1 MLKGQ
6 TIGMQRM
13 ARLRAGSS
21 VKIVVYERMA
31 DGSKVDTYLVRASG
45 KKTNLEQRAAAVGCQ
60 NLVGC
65 FGVFAA
71 RIINAAFDDTA
82 VLAGDR
88 RFDNTFAAVKA
99 SAGQRQIFLFN
110 LLLAQPV
117 LYNRLLGENNQAGG
131 VAV

>member
-1 MLKGQ
+1 
-6 TIGMQRM
+6 M
-13 ARLRAGSS
+13 ACLRAGSA
-21 VKIVVYERMA
+21 VKIVIYERMA
-31 DGSKVDTYLVRASG
+31 DGSKVYAYLVRASG
-45 KKTNLEQRAAAVGCQ
+45 EKTDLEQRMITVGCQ
-60 NLVGC
+60 NLIGC

-71 RIINAAFDDTA
+71 FVINAAFDDTA
-82 VLAGDR
+82 LLAGDR

-117 LYNRLLGENNQAGG
+117 LDNRLFGENNQAGG

>member
-13 ARLRAGSS
+13 ARLGAGSA

-31 DGSKVDTYLVRASG
+31 DGSEVYAYLVRASSE
-45 KKTNLEQRAAAVGCQ
+45 KTDLEQRMITVGCQ
-60 NLVGC
+60 NLIGC
-65 FGVFAA
+65 FGVFTAFV
-71 RIINAAFDDTA
+71 INTAFDDTA
-82 VLAGDR
+82 LLAGDR
-88 RFDNTFAAVKA
+88 HFDNTFAVFKA
-99 SAGQRQIFLFN
+99 SAGQCQIFLFN

>member
-21 VKIVVYERMA
+21 VKIVIYERMA
-31 DGSKVDTYLVRASG
+31 DGSKMYAYLVRASG
-45 KKTNLEQRAAAVGCQ
+45 EKTDLEQRAAAVGCHT
-60 NLVGC
+60 LVGC
-65 FGVFAA
+65 FSVFAA
-71 RIINAAFDDTA
+71 RVINTAFDDTA
-82 VLAGDR
+82 VLTGNR

-99 SAGQRQIFLFN
+99 SAGQRQIFLSN

-117 LYNRLLGENNQAGG
+117 LYNRLLGENN
-131 VAV
+131 